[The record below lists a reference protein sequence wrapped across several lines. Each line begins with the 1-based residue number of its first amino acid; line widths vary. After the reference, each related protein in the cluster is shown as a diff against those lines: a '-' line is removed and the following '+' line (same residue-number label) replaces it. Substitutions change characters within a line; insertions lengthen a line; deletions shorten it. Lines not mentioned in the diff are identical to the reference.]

1 MEETLTL
8 SQAADMI
15 IVMTFSIFTISF
27 FFYGLMETVSMVI
40 DAVKGWRKKRRE
52 KKQQKLDAEKTDTPT
67 E

>member
-8 SQAADMI
+8 SQVADMI
-15 IVMTFSIFTISF
+15 IVMTFAIFTISF

-40 DAVKGWRKKRRE
+40 DAVRGWRKKRRE
-52 KKQQKLDAEKTDTPT
+52 KKQQKLNSEKTDTPA